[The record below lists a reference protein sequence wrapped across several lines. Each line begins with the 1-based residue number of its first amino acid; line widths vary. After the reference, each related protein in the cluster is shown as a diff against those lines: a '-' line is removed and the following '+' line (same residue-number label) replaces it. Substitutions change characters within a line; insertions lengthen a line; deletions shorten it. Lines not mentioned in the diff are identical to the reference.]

1 MKKVWELLLRYSP
14 YLLSGMVLLALIW
27 LNGNQDDP
35 AISPPAPA
43 PQPALVELEK
53 EVHTYADSTTKTS
66 SADQDRRVRLVDLE
80 KEVYYY
86 AESNKALIADQDG
99 MVTLKTAS
107 DTGAIRVKIDIVRA
121 LDPNGDWEDEVFPK
135 AVFGYK
141 NLRFLGIGM
150 RGFKTIPAGISQLK
164 YLEEIDFQH
173 GSIETL
179 PDDFCQ
185 LRNLRNA
192 IFLFSNLKELPE
204 CIGDLENLEYLHLG
218 HTYITRFPESMK
230 NLKKLKIVL
239 IQQSPDK
246 PHISESEYLKLKSW
260 LPKCGIHY
268 ELRNVD

>member
-1 MKKVWELLLRYSP
+1 
-14 YLLSGMVLLALIW
+14 
-27 LNGNQDDP
+27 
-35 AISPPAPA
+35 
-43 PQPALVELEK
+43 
-53 EVHTYADSTTKTS
+53 
-66 SADQDRRVRLVDLE
+66 
-80 KEVYYY
+80 
-86 AESNKALIADQDG
+86 
-99 MVTLKTAS
+99 
-107 DTGAIRVKIDIVRA
+107 
-121 LDPNGDWEDEVFPK
+121 
-135 AVFGYK
+135 K